1 MDPRLAGSMEDEV
14 FQNEGDNYGID
25 WSGPIPRTDSGLYEM
40 VEVPDTACP
49 LTQEQIDLLPATGNM
64 NYLEGV
70 ETLQQI
76 LNIV

>member
-1 MDPRLAGSMEDEV
+1 MELIGVDPSHEQILHGS
-14 FQNEGDNYGID
+14 
-25 WSGPIPRTDSGLYEM
+25 YEM

-76 LNIV
+76 FNIV